1 MPRQPQKNKQVRN
14 ILNPPLKSTATPT
27 PPVLIQ
33 QQTPTL
39 FNSIKQGFGFGI
51 GSSIAQNMFRHQE
64 PTPSYRHQESKIVPA
79 VETNINKEYIKCMQE
94 SDNDYEGCK
103 SKLSGAM

>member
-1 MPRQPQKNKQVRN
+1 MPKQPQKTKPIRN
-14 ILNPPLKSTATPT
+14 IANPPLKST
-27 PPVLIQ
+27 PPVFPSQ
-33 QQTPTL
+33 HTPSL
-39 FNSIKQGFGFGI
+39 ASSIKDGFGFGL
-51 GSSIAQNMFRHQE
+51 GSSIARNIVDTVMFRHQE
-64 PTPSYRHQESKIVPA
+64 PKITPS

>member
-1 MPRQPQKNKQVRN
+1 V
-14 ILNPPLKSTATPT
+14 
-27 PPVLIQ
+27 
-33 QQTPTL
+33 
-39 FNSIKQGFGFGI
+39 
-51 GSSIAQNMFRHQE
+51 MFRQQE
-64 PTPSYRHQESKIVPA
+64 PKITPS

>member
-14 ILNPPLKSTATPT
+14 ITNPPLKST
-27 PPVLIQ
+27 PPVFPVQ
-33 QQTPTL
+33 NTPSL
-39 FNSIKQGFGFGI
+39 ASSIKDGFGFGI
-51 GSSIAQNMFRHQE
+51 GSSIARNIVDSMFRQQE
-64 PTPSYRHQESKIVPA
+64 PKITPS

-94 SDNDYEGCK
+94 TDNDYEGCK